1 LFIETTHRSRP
12 AFPLEV
18 HPPFNLQ
25 ATVRVLQRRPQN
37 LIDRW
42 IDDHYVRVLRMG
54 TEHVLVATE
63 NRGTIDAP
71 DVRYSCRSEVTTETR
86 ARIELTLRRVLGLDL
101 DPQRLRRSA
110 GQVNAFDAV
119 SRALR
124 GMRPPRF
131 VTLFEAFANVI
142 PFQQLSLD
150 AGVSIVTRLVERF
163 GVALDCGGQPYFA
176 FPDASTIAAARTDA
190 LRACGLSMRKA
201 QTLRDLARL
210 IESGE
215 LRESE
220 LQAMTTQDALR
231 RLVELPG
238 IGVWS
243 ASVVLLR
250 GFGRLDVFPP
260 GDVGAAKG
268 LRMLMGLEPSAD
280 IDPIVARFG
289 DQRGYLYFHVLGGS
303 LLERG
308 LIRAAPV
315 DE

>member
-1 LFIETTHRSRP
+1 MHRSQP
-12 AFPLEV
+12 AFSLEV

-42 IDDHYVRVLRMG
+42 IDDRYVRVLRIG
-54 TEHVLVATE
+54 VEHVLVATE

-71 DVRYSCRSEVTTETR
+71 DLRYSCQIEVPTETR
-86 ARIELTLRRVLGLDL
+86 AIVEPTLRRILGLDL

-119 SRALR
+119 ARALR

-131 VTLFEAFANVI
+131 VSLFEAFANVI

-163 GVALDCGGQPYFA
+163 GVPLICEEQTYFA
-176 FPDASTIAAARTDA
+176 FPEASTIASARIDA
-190 LRACGLSMRKA
+190 LRACGLSTRKA

-215 LRESE
+215 LKESE
-220 LQAMTTQDALR
+220 LHVMTTQDALR

-238 IGVWS
+238 IGTWS
-243 ASVVLLR
+243 ASVVLLS

-268 LRMLMGLEPSAD
+268 LRMLMGIEPSAD
-280 IDPIVARFG
+280 IDPIVAHFG
-289 DQRGYLYFHVLGGS
+289 DQRGYLYFHVLGRS

-308 LIRAAPV
+308 LIHVAPV
-315 DE
+315 DG